1 MTRVYWVLLAVGMIL
16 AGCSSSDP
24 NDYPCGQV
32 KSLNSEKDTLAVRT
46 ESLEKENQQLR
57 QQVQTLQAID
67 GQQRAASLDT
77 LTRIEIGSRSGLY
90 DKDNNGS
97 KETLAIYLE
106 PIDSSQD
113 KIKAPGRVEVELWN
127 LDSANPQ
134 GALLKQ
140 WIIEPEQL
148 KTLWAGTLMS
158 SFYRLSFPVDGI
170 VTGDEKSLTV
180 KVRFTDYITGKI
192 LSAQQAIV
200 QQ

>member
-1 MTRVYWVLLAVGMIL
+1 MKRVYWVLLAVGMIL

-24 NDYPCGQV
+24 KDSLWGQV
-32 KSLNSEKDTLAVRT
+32 KSLNSEKDTLAARA
-46 ESLEKENQQLR
+46 EALEKENQQLR
-57 QQVQTLQAID
+57 RQVQALQAID

-77 LTRIEIGSRSGLY
+77 LTKIEIGSRSGLY

-106 PIDSSQD
+106 SIDSSQD

-148 KTLWAGTLMS
+148 KILWAGTLMS
-158 SFYRLSFPVDGI
+158 SFYRLSFPVDEI
-170 VTGDEKSLTV
+170 VKGDEKSLTV

-192 LSAQQAIV
+192 LSAQKPIV
-200 QQ
+200 Q